1 MYCLTAQART
11 YSGTINA
18 QTNRGRRCSTNDI
31 IGFCFGEGMLGWTE
45 IHVHKNIVVRQLQ
58 RMFVTV
64 RQCVRSVQLFDSNE
78 SLSRD
83 VMGLASIDL
92 EAP

>member
-1 MYCLTAQART
+1 
-11 YSGTINA
+11 
-18 QTNRGRRCSTNDI
+18 
-31 IGFCFGEGMLGWTE
+31 MLGWTE